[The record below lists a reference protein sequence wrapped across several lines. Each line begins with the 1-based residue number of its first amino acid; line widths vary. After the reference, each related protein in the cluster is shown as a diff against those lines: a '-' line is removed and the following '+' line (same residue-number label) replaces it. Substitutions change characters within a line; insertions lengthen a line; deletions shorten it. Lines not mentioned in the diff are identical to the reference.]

1 MNWLTNYVRP
11 KFQGLVGAK
20 ELPDNLWEKCPAC
33 SGMVYRRELE
43 QNLYVCPLCAH
54 HLRLSAVQRIETVFD
69 KDSFTIIELPEVK
82 EDPLGFSD
90 LKDYT
95 DRLKDARR
103 KTKLR
108 EAILV
113 AFGKIGGRPV
123 VVGAFDFSFMGGS
136 MSTAVGEAVL
146 AAVDL
151 ALLQEAPLILFPASG
166 GARMQEGILSLMQMA
181 RTTMAVNKLK
191 DRKIPYFVVLTDPT
205 TGGVTASFAMLGDVT
220 MAEPAAV
227 IGFAGKRVI
236 EQTIR
241 STLPEGFQKSEYLLA
256 HGMIDMVVERKQI
269 RPTLIKLLGMMRPVG
284 QTADETMV
292 VSGK

>member
-11 KFQGLVGAK
+11 KFQGLVGGQ

-33 SGMVYRRELE
+33 EGMVYRRELE

-54 HLRLSAVQRIETVFD
+54 HMRLSAAKRLESVFD
-69 KDSFTIIELPEVK
+69 KDSYTVIELPEVK
-82 EDPLGFSD
+82 EDPLHFSD
-90 LKDYT
+90 LKEYE

-103 KTKLR
+103 KTKLQ
-108 EAILV
+108 EAVLV
-113 AFGKIGGRPV
+113 GSGKLDGRFA

-136 MSTAVGEAVL
+136 MGTAVGEAIL

-151 ALLQEAPLILFPASG
+151 AILQDAPLILFTASG

-191 DRKIPYFVVLTDPT
+191 EKKLPYIVVLTDPT

-220 MAEPAAV
+220 IAEPDAV

-241 STLPEGFQKSEYLLA
+241 SELPEGFQKSEYLLT
-256 HGMIDMVVERKQI
+256 HGMVDMVVERKQI
-269 RPTLIKLLGMMRPVG
+269 RPTLIKLVNMMHSAPAAR
-284 QTADETMV
+284 TATEPAA
-292 VSGK
+292 KE

>member
-151 ALLQEAPLILFPASG
+151 ALLQEAPLILCPASG